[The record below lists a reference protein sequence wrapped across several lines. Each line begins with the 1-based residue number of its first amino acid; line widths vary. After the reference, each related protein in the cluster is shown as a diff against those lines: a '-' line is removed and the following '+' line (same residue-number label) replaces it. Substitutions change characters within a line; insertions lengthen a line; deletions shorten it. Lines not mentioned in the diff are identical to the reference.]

1 MYLNNEDT
9 QFIKRLSSFLESK
22 VIKSSSQQCATQ
34 GNYCQPNNLKMS
46 KPKSL
51 YPSYLRMMFICL
63 PMEVSCCLDI
73 DTWLSWLPV
82 PVLTTLG
89 TLTGLAP
96 GGLMVL
102 MASERFSRCHLPPL
116 PPWGWPV
123 LSLQSTKPLK
133 HFGKRFLGSFEFPIK
148 CNASA
153 VKILSTSQHQI
164 IPKVF

>member
-63 PMEVSCCLDI
+63 PMEVSWCLDI

-89 TLTGLAP
+89 TLTGLPP

-102 MASERFSRCHLPPL
+102 MASERFSRCHLPPP

-133 HFGKRFLGSFEFPIK
+133 HFGKRFLGSFEFPI
-148 CNASA
+148 
-153 VKILSTSQHQI
+153 
-164 IPKVF
+164 